1 MKCVNVT
8 KTRNVANGW
17 RRKAC
22 GLKSFVD
29 VIQRKEVKMRSAD
42 YYVGDLSAIFQILR
56 SEGTI
61 DKKRER
67 DNYEDEIRQAKRMT
81 FVMSI

>member
-22 GLKSFVD
+22 GAKSFVD
-29 VIQRKEVKMRSAD
+29 VIQRKEVKMRNAD

-56 SEGTI
+56 SEGTTE
-61 DKKRER
+61 KKRER